1 MKGSWILI
9 KLLQWSPPTLL
20 SGQSNIIMLAAI
32 LLGSIAI
39 YIAPT
44 KERWVQSK
52 VNLSNQ
58 QATGTHGKQ
67 WKCCRPNVKFYF
79 ALLFVGIHAGS
90 LLSNSYISKFSFT
103 SSE

>member
-1 MKGSWILI
+1 MKGSWIFI
-9 KLLQWSPPTLL
+9 KLLQWSPPTLS
-20 SGQSNIIMLAAI
+20 SGQSNIIMFAVI

-52 VNLSNQ
+52 VNLSDQ

-67 WKCCRPNVKFYF
+67 WKCHRPNVKFYF